1 MTRRGAEVV
10 TMGQRWGSAWW
21 WLTVVVVVGGAACHD
36 VESTRTVR
44 PQAVVEGAPLDF
56 GEVPVGEWRE
66 ASLVVRNI
74 GFTAVN
80 LREVLGLENNPSFEV
95 EYEGGELQAQHSRR
109 LTVRFHPLQEGPL
122 EEHYRV
128 EAGTDAP
135 MEMVRVQGRGI
146 PTRIEAFPSALDFE
160 TLEIDSSRTLPLTI
174 TNPVDLPLTVRV
186 AGVSGSRFST
196 ETLEIAPHAT
206 VELSTRYL
214 PPLPGEDA
222 AALEVSSCPTCTPT
236 RIPLTGRAVESAFQF
251 DPAPVPFEATPL
263 HSSSDSMTTATNITW
278 RPVRLAGATTSDE
291 AFEAQGIQTGQEIG
305 PGQSLSIPM
314 RFSARA
320 SGPTVGHL
328 ALGYTSDRPRES
340 EVFLDANGGRPTL
353 ALAPAALDL
362 GDVPVGGKIQ
372 QEVRLS
378 NAGTIGNLELLG
390 LYAEGD
396 VAAFGVRPLL
406 FQGQQTPWIGAWPTL
421 ELPPVALPPG
431 APSASLMVFFEP
443 TEPGTFNATIHL
455 RTDDPFT
462 PTRALTVTGR
472 AYEVGTCEWQVLPTP
487 MIDFG
492 NVPPGWGAALGFSFR
507 NTGEEVCAVKDIELA
522 NDGGGAFFMPGGAVT
537 GGVVPPGT
545 GFSAM
550 VAFRAPQPGTF
561 EGALT
566 MTVNDPAT
574 PNPVLPLVG
583 DSAIS
588 CLTASPNFL
597 DFGPVRYDCAPPP
610 RRTLISNQCPT
621 PIRVEGVRI
630 GPGTSEQFSLVEE
643 PSTPIDLAPGEGF
656 EVEAAYARNV
666 HGQHYSPLFVRAEG
680 EPTDFLIPLLAE
692 TNHDDFADETFVQ
705 GEHAL
710 LDVLFVV
717 SNTTTMTGPQGK
729 LAAAIPGWVAA
740 ARAAGISLQVG
751 VTSTALIPRT
761 GVCRDGVAG
770 GHAGRLV
777 PVDAARPRITDDPA
791 TLQQNVRVGVCHD
804 LVQGLEAMRQAITPP
819 LITSMDDPRTPE
831 RNDGNRGL
839 LRDAARLAV
848 VMLADEDDHSGFDPE
863 SYVQLLQSLKGPG
876 GAHRTRMHALLPQG
890 GCTTA
895 TPSAPRFEAVAR
907 ATGGRVGNICDASYE
922 SLLMELINESGTPQ
936 QAFVLTHPPSSEEDI
951 QVLVD
956 GVESTTWTWDAAQ
969 GAIVFP
975 AEAIPAPGQRIR
987 VRYRS
992 ECGVVPPRG

>member
-1 MTRRGAEVV
+1 
-10 TMGQRWGSAWW
+10 MGERWGSAGW
-21 WLTVVVVVGGAACHD
+21 WLMVAIVVGGVACHD

-66 ASLVVRNI
+66 AKLVVRNI
-74 GFTAVN
+74 GFTAIN

-95 EYEGGELQAQHSRR
+95 EYEGGELAAQHSRR
-109 LTVRFHPLQEGPL
+109 LTVRFHPLEEGAL

-135 MEMVRVQGRGI
+135 LELVPVRGLGV
-146 PTRIEAFPSALDFE
+146 PTRISASPAALDFE
-160 TLEIDSSRTLPLTI
+160 TLEIESSRTLPLTL

-186 AGVSGSRFST
+186 VGESGSRFST
-196 ETLEIAPHAT
+196 QTREIAPHAT

-222 AALEVSSCPTCTPT
+222 AALEVRSCPSCTPT
-236 RIPLTGRAVESAFQF
+236 LIPLTGRAVESAFQF

-263 HSSSDSMTTATNITW
+263 HSSSDSETTATNVTW
-278 RPVRLAGATTSDE
+278 RPVRVSGATTSDQ
-291 AFEAQGIQTGQEIG
+291 AFEALGVQVGQEIG
-305 PGQSLSIPM
+305 PGQSVRIPM

-320 SGPTVGHL
+320 AGPTVGHME
-328 ALGYTSDRPRES
+328 LGYTSDRDRAS

-353 ALAPAALDL
+353 ALAPVALDL
-362 GDVPVGGKIQ
+362 GDVPVGGKVQ
-372 QEVRLS
+372 QEVRLT
-378 NAGTIGNLELLG
+378 NAGTLGSLELQG

-396 VAAFGVRPLL
+396 VEAFGVRPLL
-406 FQGQQTPWIGAWPTL
+406 FEGQQTPWLGAWPTL
-421 ELPPVALPPG
+421 DLPPVSLPPG

-443 TEPGTFNATIHL
+443 TEPGAFSATIYL

-462 PTRALTVTGR
+462 PARALTVTGR
-472 AYEVGTCEWQVLPTP
+472 AYEVGTCEWSVLPTP

-522 NDGGGAFFMPGGAVT
+522 DDGEGAFFMPGGAVT

-550 VAFRAPQPGTF
+550 VAFRAPRMGTF

-566 MTVNDPAT
+566 MTVNDPVT
-574 PNPVLPLVG
+574 PHPVLPLVG
-583 DSAIS
+583 DSATT

-610 RRTLISNQCPT
+610 RRTLVSNQCPT
-621 PIRVEGVRI
+621 PIRVEAVRI
-630 GPGTSEQFSLVEE
+630 GPGTSEQFTLVEE
-643 PSTPIDLAPGEGF
+643 PTTPIELAPGEGF
-656 EVEAAYARNV
+656 ELEAAYARNV
-666 HGQHYSPLFVRAEG
+666 HGQHYSPLFVRTEG
-680 EPTDFLIPLLAE
+680 EPTDFLIPMLAE

-717 SNTTTMTGPQGK
+717 SNTTTMGTHQGK
-729 LAAAIPGWVAA
+729 LAAAIPGWIAA
-740 ARAAGISLQVG
+740 ARDAGVSLQVG
-751 VTSTALIPRT
+751 VTSTALVPRT
-761 GVCRDGVAG
+761 GVCRDVVDG

-777 PVDAARPRITDDPA
+777 PVDGVRPRITA
-791 TLQQNVRVGVCHD
+791 QAAAVQQNVRVGVCHD
-804 LVQGLEAMRQAITPP
+804 LVQGLEAMRQALTPP
-819 LITSMDDPRTPE
+819 LITSTDDPRTPE

-839 LRDAARLAV
+839 LREAARLAV
-848 VMLADEDDHSGFDPE
+848 VVLADEDDHSGFEPE

-876 GAHRTRMHALLPQG
+876 GAHRTRMHALIPQG

-907 ATGGRVGNICDASYE
+907 ATGGQVGNVCDGSYE
-922 SLLMELINESGTPQ
+922 ALLRELISASESPQ
-936 QAFVLTHPPSSEEDI
+936 DAFVLTHPPSAEEDI
-951 QVLVD
+951 AVTVD
-956 GVESTTWTWDAAQ
+956 GVTNTAWTWDAAR

-975 AEAIPAPGQRIR
+975 SGAVPAPGQRIR

-992 ECGVVPPRG
+992 ECGVVPGD